1 METAVIFN
9 IQRFSL
15 NDGEGIR
22 TGVFLK
28 GCPLRC
34 VWCHNPESQ
43 KKEPEIAFYPAKC
56 IGCGTCHTV
65 CPNGCHTEK
74 GFDRTDCAQC
84 GACAASC
91 PANALEQ
98 VGKRMTVEEVLA
110 KVLRDRPFYQQNGG
124 MTVTGGEPMASFP
137 FTLALCKAAKETG
150 IHVVIE
156 TSGYAATEHYLALLP
171 YVDCF
176 YYDCKADAAHHR
188 ALIGVDDALILR
200 NLDALITHG
209 ASVVLR
215 CPIIP
220 GANLT
225 DAYLGKLEN
234 LAHQYPTLSGISLL
248 PYHKYGTTKPLSLG
262 GEAQPVFTEPTAE
275 QIHAIK
281 VRLQKTT
288 DIPIW

>member
-1 METAVIFN
+1 METGIVFN

-43 KKEPEIAFYPAKC
+43 KKEPEIAFHPAKC
-56 IGCGTCHTV
+56 IGCGACRVV
-65 CPNGCHTEK
+65 CRNACHTES
-74 GFDRTDCAQC
+74 GFFRADCTRC
-84 GACAASC
+84 GACTEAC
-91 PANALEQ
+91 PSNALEQ
-98 VGKRMTVEEVLA
+98 IGKGMTVEEVLA
-110 KVLRDRPFYQQNGG
+110 KVLRDRPFYQTNGG
-124 MTVTGGEPMASFP
+124 MTVTGGEPMAQFA

-156 TSGYAATEHYLALLP
+156 TSGYAETQHYLELLP

-176 YYDCKADAAHHR
+176 YYDCKADSELHR
-188 ALIGVDDALILR
+188 SLIGVDDTRILC
-200 NLDALITHG
+200 NLDALMMRG

-215 CPIIP
+215 CPIVP

-225 DAYLGKLEN
+225 EAYLLKLEA
-234 LAHQYPTLSGISLL
+234 LADRYPTLSGISLL

-262 GEAQPVFTEPTAE
+262 GEVQPIFTEPGAE
-275 QIHAIK
+275 QMKAIQAS
-281 VRLQKTT
+281 LQRKT
-288 DIPIW
+288 DIPIR

>member
-1 METAVIFN
+1 METAIIFN

-34 VWCHNPESQ
+34 AWCHNPESQ
-43 KKEPEIAFYPAKC
+43 KKEPEIAFYPGKC
-56 IGCGTCHTV
+56 IGCGACREA
-65 CPNGCHTEK
+65 CPNGCHTKE
-74 GFDRTDCAQC
+74 GFDRIDCTRC
-84 GACAASC
+84 GACAKAC

-98 VGKRMTVEEVLA
+98 VGTVMTVEEVLA
-110 KVLRDRPFYQQNGG
+110 KVLRDCPFYQENGG

-137 FTLALCKAAKETG
+137 FTLALCKAAKEKG

-156 TSGYAATEHYLALLP
+156 TSGYAETEHYLELLP
-171 YVDCF
+171 YIDCF

-188 ALIGVDDALILR
+188 ELIGVDDTLILR

-225 DAYLGKLEN
+225 EAYLGKLEA
-234 LAHQYPTLSGISLL
+234 LARKYPSLSGISLL
-248 PYHKYGTTKPLSLG
+248 PYHKYGTTKPASLG
-262 GEAQPVFTEPTAE
+262 GEAQAVFAEPTADE
-275 QIHAIK
+275 MNAIK
-281 VRLQKTT
+281 ARLQRITT
-288 DIPIW
+288 LPI